1 MIVIA
6 GLVLGTV
13 VGAVRARA
21 RKGNR
26 LDILHYAAVHAIAF
40 ALLGLV
46 ATLVIDHMA

>member
-6 GLVLGTV
+6 GLVIGAILG
-13 VGAVRARA
+13 ALRARA

-46 ATLVIDHMA
+46 ATLIIDHLA